1 MSENSIVLF
10 KLCCKNK
17 ISGIAMNPEK
27 ETAFPMSM
35 MSLIIKLD
43 GFIKNWK
50 KTKVMS
56 DVKITKIILIIRS
69 LKVRL

>member
-1 MSENSIVLF
+1 MVLF

-17 ISGIAMNPEK
+17 IRGIAMNPEK

-43 GFIKNWK
+43 GFKKNWK
-50 KTKVMS
+50 KINVIS
-56 DVKITKIILIIRS
+56 EVKITKIILIIKS
-69 LKVRL
+69 LKVKL

>member
-1 MSENSIVLF
+1 MSEKSTLLF

-17 ISGIAMNPEK
+17 IRGIAMNPEK

-43 GFIKNWK
+43 GFKKN
-50 KTKVMS
+50 
-56 DVKITKIILIIRS
+56 
-69 LKVRL
+69 